1 MGETVEIQDTF
12 QEPTQSPPPPDPPKK
27 KLWKKLS
34 EKQLY
39 TKSYEDFEKQ
49 FSSPESI
56 DKLYGVLSKKQLY
69 TKTVDDFKNQFFQ
82 TQPLKKK
89 SARIGFEESSLEAG
103 NALSQS
109 GGVAGSEI
117 PTVEMHSTPSGEIV
131 ETDPV
136 SLSRKYKQL
145 SEAVKPVSDIEM
157 GMSRGMAQP
166 VIDEE
171 KIKEA
176 EKLKKDF
183 PDIDFEG
190 INEDTKDL
198 SDDLLIKY
206 KRDVLPDKETNN
218 PLYQRKL
225 SNIKWRSG
233 IEKSL
238 IDLVDRGGIPPDA
251 YNLLKDQIDKLP
263 ATASSGDY
271 SNQRDAIKS
280 VANTIQ
286 LYGGENKEEI
296 LKNFATEAA
305 KIYGNPFNKTDKSF
319 KDTPESKYLDDNAQL
334 GYQYLS
340 DIDPSK
346 AEQYK
351 RLFIDKSLIKND
363 PDQKAGYDHLM
374 LKLEET
380 GLALKQNAITEELN
394 SLNNIAQKQG
404 GLSPEQIERA
414 SKLEEERG
422 KLTQQSNELDSKYP
436 ERITDKVDDAIQE
449 IMGQR
454 IGLGSYAAGKA
465 WIGIR
470 NTGKGVWE
478 AVSAPFM
485 SDQSNVLRELAIM
498 GEGLDEEKVYRKT
511 NRNKSINYDEMV
523 FQPELQKQID
533 DIKNNNLLTTEQKEN
548 KLYTL
553 LKENTDKFGR
563 VPIKGGKF
571 NISGSSIMYGLTDLG
586 TSLLPFIGLEAATGG
601 IGGAG
606 TGAKFLRTFTAAAAT
621 TFHDEYANAIA
632 EGKPTSEAY
641 KSAMAT
647 TAINSLAMA
656 GAATPAD
663 IRKMINP
670 KTSAGKLI
678 ASMSDEAIQKQLS
691 KGVPKGFKGL
701 AENLKGRMKD
711 LPKQVSE
718 GLKTGTRFEAYMAG
732 ANALNGREQ
741 DFKRSLVAIGEFGI
755 LGAGLGQ
762 LAHKTPTQLQKSA
775 GLEFG
780 KKPDEYAA
788 VAEAMKRDG
797 QLSQQEYDHRI
808 DLINKYKEAYKN
820 LPKADAKGNE
830 LSQRAKENYLYNEVI
845 KNEGNRG
852 KSTLPPKQAEKAE
865 MTALV
870 ADHKNDLI
878 LEPKTD
884 NQLESRKSQI
894 EKQLEK
900 KDENGKSE
908 LTDKERKDAEA
919 ELEAINQ
926 TIQERKDTTE
936 AEEKLPKLSQPIEG
950 VDEFGVP
957 IGENVPPVTK
967 PTDVPQ
973 NKFEY
978 KEESRDSQ
986 EGNPVVAYELKVN
999 GVDQKDLIEI
1009 IQNKDEGYT
1018 FSSVSIN
1025 KDLIGK
1031 GIGKDLYRDVNKK
1044 SIEDTGKPLWA
1055 NEKNLSEDAKRVWE
1069 SLVKTGEAE
1078 KTDIGY
1084 RFKSADLA
1092 GGENQKINPYKDIL
1106 ENGTPEQRDQALKE
1120 ISDQWHDPRSRK
1132 LIEEVVPKEVINEAK
1147 TKYPQEETTL
1157 EIQQPAEI
1165 EGASNIEP
1173 AEVALPAEEGAGGPF
1188 IEGKR
1193 TILSHRGLQ
1202 EIATEFAL
1210 PDIVSRERKSDPQLF
1225 NDAKQTID
1233 KWVEDG
1239 VYQQKISGL
1248 VEKAENA
1255 EVLTDEQRVI
1265 LQQHIANVRNE
1276 VASMD
1281 INSPEYNQKLQ
1292 ELQRVVRAGETTRSA
1307 AGAALRVPYMA
1318 STPNDLPTMML
1329 KEMEVSGV
1337 SELTENQKQ
1346 TVQKEF
1352 EQMDAAEK
1360 AYQQKIQALE
1370 AENAKLRASRKLSE
1384 AKSTTPK
1391 SKKTKNDFIQEREGI
1406 KKSILEK
1413 WNKSK
1418 NVGIV
1423 QDHKNDLL
1431 IQIAPDVAK
1440 LMKSYVE
1447 EGVIKLEELVAKIK
1461 DDLKDFIPDLREKDV
1476 HDIIAGVYNEKKKT
1490 KNQIAEQIE
1499 NIRIQAKLVNK
1510 LEQILQGKE
1519 PKEEKIRIK
1528 RTAEIERLRKQ
1539 INDLRKEISD
1549 AEKEPPQKLSPEER
1563 ALKSLKSKMQNEIT
1577 NLQEQIRSGNYEK
1590 PEKKEPIKLDKEALE
1605 LRDKVINLR
1614 RNRELRLLL
1623 QQRQNET
1630 GKQKASR
1637 LVVEALN
1644 IPRTLMTIGDFSGLL
1659 RQDIFFAAGHP
1670 LKTAAATKEMFKSA
1684 FSQKIYDRWFADL
1697 KEDPRYDIM
1706 QKSRLSISDS
1716 LNHDL
1721 TKREEDFMSS
1731 LSEKIPIIGKTIV
1744 KGSERS
1750 YTALLNKS
1758 RVDMFNYFA
1767 DKMEERGVTFENNPK
1782 AYKAMAEYINN
1793 ATGRSDF
1800 GETLNRVAPVLNSIF
1815 FSPRL
1820 IASRVNMLTYWMQPR
1835 FWKTLPKEVRIDYMR
1850 NWFSLLAIGGT
1861 IMALSKAGGAEVED
1875 DPRSSDFG
1883 KIKSGNTRWD
1893 MWGGAQPYMRVLA
1906 QIATGQR
1913 KSTNTG
1919 KIYDLNGDDIF
1930 GETRAG
1936 VVTDFFRNKLAPVPG
1951 AAVDI
1956 LSGRTSVG
1964 DKIVYQVGGAK
1975 DKEVSL
1981 GQYVLQRILPMT
1993 ITGTYEAMKDQ
2004 GPKALLT
2011 VGVPST
2017 FGVGTQTYEPSKP
2030 KRGKNR
2036 PKKPM
2041 KKPNKSQ

>member
-1 MGETVEIQDTF
+1 MEETVEIQDTF
-12 QEPTQSPPPPDPPKK
+12 QEPTQTPPPPDPPKK

-109 GGVAGSEI
+109 GGVVGSEI
-117 PTVEMHSTPSGEIV
+117 PTVEMYSTPSGEIV

-171 KIKEA
+171 KRKEA

-414 SKLEEERG
+414 TKLEEERG

-449 IMGQR
+449 ITGQR

-470 NTGKGVWE
+470 NTGQGVWE

-533 DIKNNNLLTTEQKEN
+533 NIKNNNLITNEQKEN

-553 LKENTDKFGR
+553 LKENPDKFGR

-641 KSAMAT
+641 KSAMTT

-670 KTSAGKLI
+670 KTSAGKLV

-701 AENLKGRMKD
+701 AENLKGRMKE

-741 DFKRSLVAIGEFGI
+741 DFKRSLIAIGEFGI

-762 LAHKTPTQLQKSA
+762 LAYKTPTQLQKSA

-780 KKPDEYAA
+780 KKPDEYKAIA
-788 VAEAMKRDG
+788 DVMKRDG
-797 QLSQQEYDHRI
+797 QLNEQQYNHRVELI
-808 DLINKYKEAYKN
+808 DKYKEAYKN
-820 LPKADAKGNE
+820 IPKADAKGNE

-852 KSTLPPKQAEKAE
+852 KSTLPP
-865 MTALV
+865 
-870 ADHKNDLI
+870 I
-878 LEPKTD
+878 
-884 NQLESRKSQI
+884 
-894 EKQLEK
+894 
-900 KDENGKSE
+900 
-908 LTDKERKDAEA
+908 
-919 ELEAINQ
+919 
-926 TIQERKDTTE
+926 
-936 AEEKLPKLSQPIEG
+936 
-950 VDEFGVP
+950 
-957 IGENVPPVTK
+957 
-967 PTDVPQ
+967 
-973 NKFEY
+973 
-978 KEESRDSQ
+978 
-986 EGNPVVAYELKVN
+986 
-999 GVDQKDLIEI
+999 
-1009 IQNKDEGYT
+1009 
-1018 FSSVSIN
+1018 
-1025 KDLIGK
+1025 
-1031 GIGKDLYRDVNKK
+1031 
-1044 SIEDTGKPLWA
+1044 
-1055 NEKNLSEDAKRVWE
+1055 
-1069 SLVKTGEAE
+1069 
-1078 KTDIGY
+1078 
-1084 RFKSADLA
+1084 
-1092 GGENQKINPYKDIL
+1092 
-1106 ENGTPEQRDQALKE
+1106 
-1120 ISDQWHDPRSRK
+1120 
-1132 LIEEVVPKEVINEAK
+1132 
-1147 TKYPQEETTL
+1147 
-1157 EIQQPAEI
+1157 
-1165 EGASNIEP
+1165 
-1173 AEVALPAEEGAGGPF
+1173 
-1188 IEGKR
+1188 
-1193 TILSHRGLQ
+1193 
-1202 EIATEFAL
+1202 
-1210 PDIVSRERKSDPQLF
+1210 
-1225 NDAKQTID
+1225 
-1233 KWVEDG
+1233 
-1239 VYQQKISGL
+1239 
-1248 VEKAENA
+1248 
-1255 EVLTDEQRVI
+1255 
-1265 LQQHIANVRNE
+1265 
-1276 VASMD
+1276 
-1281 INSPEYNQKLQ
+1281 
-1292 ELQRVVRAGETTRSA
+1292 
-1307 AGAALRVPYMA
+1307 
-1318 STPNDLPTMML
+1318 
-1329 KEMEVSGV
+1329 
-1337 SELTENQKQ
+1337 
-1346 TVQKEF
+1346 
-1352 EQMDAAEK
+1352 
-1360 AYQQKIQALE
+1360 
-1370 AENAKLRASRKLSE
+1370 
-1384 AKSTTPK
+1384 
-1391 SKKTKNDFIQEREGI
+1391 
-1406 KKSILEK
+1406 
-1413 WNKSK
+1413 
-1418 NVGIV
+1418 
-1423 QDHKNDLL
+1423 
-1431 IQIAPDVAK
+1431 
-1440 LMKSYVE
+1440 
-1447 EGVIKLEELVAKIK
+1447 
-1461 DDLKDFIPDLREKDV
+1461 
-1476 HDIIAGVYNEKKKT
+1476 
-1490 KNQIAEQIE
+1490 
-1499 NIRIQAKLVNK
+1499 
-1510 LEQILQGKE
+1510 
-1519 PKEEKIRIK
+1519 
-1528 RTAEIERLRKQ
+1528 
-1539 INDLRKEISD
+1539 
-1549 AEKEPPQKLSPEER
+1549 
-1563 ALKSLKSKMQNEIT
+1563 
-1577 NLQEQIRSGNYEK
+1577 
-1590 PEKKEPIKLDKEALE
+1590 
-1605 LRDKVINLR
+1605 
-1614 RNRELRLLL
+1614 
-1623 QQRQNET
+1623 
-1630 GKQKASR
+1630 
-1637 LVVEALN
+1637 
-1644 IPRTLMTIGDFSGLL
+1644 
-1659 RQDIFFAAGHP
+1659 
-1670 LKTAAATKEMFKSA
+1670 
-1684 FSQKIYDRWFADL
+1684 
-1697 KEDPRYDIM
+1697 
-1706 QKSRLSISDS
+1706 
-1716 LNHDL
+1716 
-1721 TKREEDFMSS
+1721 
-1731 LSEKIPIIGKTIV
+1731 
-1744 KGSERS
+1744 
-1750 YTALLNKS
+1750 
-1758 RVDMFNYFA
+1758 
-1767 DKMEERGVTFENNPK
+1767 
-1782 AYKAMAEYINN
+1782 
-1793 ATGRSDF
+1793 
-1800 GETLNRVAPVLNSIF
+1800 
-1815 FSPRL
+1815 
-1820 IASRVNMLTYWMQPR
+1820 
-1835 FWKTLPKEVRIDYMR
+1835 
-1850 NWFSLLAIGGT
+1850 
-1861 IMALSKAGGAEVED
+1861 
-1875 DPRSSDFG
+1875 
-1883 KIKSGNTRWD
+1883 
-1893 MWGGAQPYMRVLA
+1893 
-1906 QIATGQR
+1906 
-1913 KSTNTG
+1913 
-1919 KIYDLNGDDIF
+1919 
-1930 GETRAG
+1930 
-1936 VVTDFFRNKLAPVPG
+1936 
-1951 AAVDI
+1951 
-1956 LSGRTSVG
+1956 
-1964 DKIVYQVGGAK
+1964 
-1975 DKEVSL
+1975 
-1981 GQYVLQRILPMT
+1981 
-1993 ITGTYEAMKDQ
+1993 
-2004 GPKALLT
+2004 
-2011 VGVPST
+2011 
-2017 FGVGTQTYEPSKP
+2017 
-2030 KRGKNR
+2030 
-2036 PKKPM
+2036 
-2041 KKPNKSQ
+2041 